1 MTATF
6 ASTLNIQ
13 CENFDDDD
21 YMLVREDIGEN
32 DVFYIEDEVKSIKS
46 MPDETFYD
54 ASDEFMPEPTAP
66 PMPMTS
72 HALLAWYL
80 LDETITD
87 GELTP
92 ALISQMESI
101 WLKITGHPF
110 AMYLADCDLLN
121 IIQNLQFREHQL
133 QRLYNEGMPVSRTTM
148 MGLHARF
155 FDDFGCRI
163 SNFYTNESFKRMI
176 DDVMAESFV

>member
-1 MTATF
+1 MTSTF

-13 CENFDDDD
+13 CETFDDD
-21 YMLVREDIGEN
+21 YVLMREDIGEN
-32 DVFYIEDEVKSIKS
+32 DVFYTEDEVKFIKA

-54 ASDEFMPEPTAP
+54 TSDKFTPEPTAP

-72 HALLAWYL
+72 HALLEWYL
-80 LDETITD
+80 FDAPITD

-92 ALISQMESI
+92 ALISEMEEL

-133 QRLYNEGMPVSRTTM
+133 QRLYNEGMPVPRTTM

-163 SNFYTNESFKRMI
+163 SDFYTNESFKRAI
-176 DDVMAESFV
+176 DDFMDESFV